1 MMPSSSCRRTRT
13 LPETWRRRSLHQA
26 CGSRCDLPAAHVHG
40 RCLGDRRSRAVRHRV
55 HARLSTS
62 AWRRRARRRVPAQ
75 LLMEAALRR
84 TVGLRCLE
92 DNTQCIAAVNNGY
105 SAVLRSLPRT
115 ERIALSVAHE
125 VFIETA
131 ENALIYEETSLHRGD
146 MFTKR
151 LAAPAFED
159 AIARIGMRRMV

>member
-1 MMPSSSCRRTRT
+1 MAT
-13 LPETWRRRSLHQA
+13 A
-26 CGSRCDLPAAHVHG
+26 CKTEGI
-40 RCLGDRRSRAVRHRV
+40 
-55 HARLSTS
+55 
-62 AWRRRARRRVPAQ
+62 PAQ

-131 ENALIYEETSLHRGD
+131 EHALIYEETSLHRGD

-159 AIARIGMRRMV
+159 AIARIGMKRMV